1 MSEKPKT
8 PCECPLA
15 GFCERHGIQK
25 SSHYHKLCQNHSG
38 YFAQWEACRG
48 PGQNPNDCKKNN
60 DDKFIQQEEPAQ
72 EEPAQEMPSKIQMAK
87 NFAKSAVNHVS
98 NGMKKVDVDLQTQ
111 RLEICAACPFISA
124 DKSRCTKCGC
134 FLAAKTKWESSS
146 CPINKW

>member
-1 MSEKPKT
+1 MRNPKLHVNVHLLDFARDMEFKKVLIIT
-8 PCECPLA
+8 NYVRIILVILP
-15 GFCERHGIQK
+15 
-25 SSHYHKLCQNHSG
+25 SG
-38 YFAQWEACRG
+38 RRVAA

>member
-25 SSHYHKLCQNHSG
+25 SSHYHKLCQNHAG

-48 PGQNPNDCKKNN
+48 PGQNPNDCTKNN
-60 DDKFIQQEEPAQ
+60 EAESIKQEETV
-72 EEPAQEMPSKIQMAK
+72 QEMPSKMQMAK
-87 NFAKSAVNHVS
+87 NFAKSAVNHIS
-98 NGMKKVDVDLQTQ
+98 NGMKNVDTNLQAQ
-111 RLEICAACPFISA
+111 RLEICADCPFISA

-134 FLAAKTKWESSS
+134 FLAAKTKWKSSS
-146 CPINKW
+146 CPIGKW